1 METDNGIVCS
11 SLSEFIKE
19 FPPMKLEWDNEIFY
33 RGESDFHYTLKPS
46 VLRDTIKIPKS
57 ERENEIYF
65 RVLSECSN
73 EFISD
78 MTHIAILSR
87 MQHYGVPTR
96 LLDITTNAL
105 VALYF
110 CCENKAKWDVDGVV
124 YFFQPSAKQVK
135 TFDSDTV
142 SILASLARF
151 SKQEKEELKCKAL
164 ECIEVIKNRPNS
176 ATEIIREFNN
186 LECVKRLIHE
196 VRAEKNYFDN
206 IVNPNDLLGNYFIIP
221 KKDNPRIIRQNGAFI
236 IFGLNGIME
245 LKDVAMGKVRIS
257 KEGKQKILRELK
269 YLGISKATLHPE
281 LYKMA
286 EYINDNIN
294 SNSRF

>member
-1 METDNGIVCS
+1 M
-11 SLSEFIKE
+11 
-19 FPPMKLEWDNEIFY
+19 
-33 RGESDFHYTLKPS
+33 
-46 VLRDTIKIPKS
+46 
-57 ERENEIYF
+57 
-65 RVLSECSN
+65 
-73 EFISD
+73 
-78 MTHIAILSR
+78 
-87 MQHYGVPTR
+87 
-96 LLDITTNAL
+96 
-105 VALYF
+105 
-110 CCENKAKWDVDGVV
+110 
-124 YFFQPSAKQVK
+124 
-135 TFDSDTV
+135 
-142 SILASLARF
+142 
-151 SKQEKEELKCKAL
+151 KCKAL